1 MSPLLLQILAFM
13 LVTIVLGVGL
23 GWLIWRFGR
32 ESDQALETMKT
43 EIDFWRSNLEQCR
56 HERDNEQKAVAV
68 LHEEKKMLKRR
79 IASLEARPKT

>member
-13 LVTIVLGVGL
+13 LVTFVLGVGL

-43 EIDFWRSNLEQCR
+43 EIDFRRSNHEQCR

>member
-13 LVTIVLGVGL
+13 LVTFVLGVGL

-56 HERDNEQKAVAV
+56 HGRDNEQKAVADQQ
-68 LHEEKKMLKRR
+68 EEKTMLKRR